1 MHIQPHSLRRYVQR
15 GFTLVE
21 LLVVIAIIGVLAAL
35 LVPALARGKSAA
47 RRTACTSNLRQLGLA
62 SQMYWDDNDG
72 KMFPYRSG
80 SDAKGTRYWF
90 GWIARGAEGDRSFD
104 VEQGAVYPYLKAR
117 GIEICP
123 SFNYN
128 SRFLKQKATGASYGY
143 GYNLHLSPPLAKS
156 SLRITQIKHQEQV
169 GLFADSAQVNTFQ
182 SPASPSN
189 PMLEEFYYFN
199 KSEPTVQFRHQDRAN
214 VVFLDNHVESKKM
227 AIDSQDERLPEAN
240 VGRLS
245 DTLFEVR

>member
-1 MHIQPHSLRRYVQR
+1 MPPQTRITTTHSTE
-15 GFTLVE
+15 GFSLVE
-21 LLVVIAIIGVLAAL
+21 LLVVIAILGLLTAL
-35 LVPALARGKSAA
+35 LAPALARGKSAA
-47 RRTACTSNLRQLGLA
+47 KRTACASNLRQLSLA
-62 SQMYWDDNDG
+62 AQMYWDDNDG
-72 KMFPYRSG
+72 KMFPYRFS
-80 SDAKGTRYWF
+80 SDSDGTTYWF

-104 VEQGAVYPYLKAR
+104 AERGALYPFLNGR

-156 SLRITQIKHQEQV
+156 GLRITQIKHHGQV
-169 GLFADSAQVNTFQ
+169 GLFTDSAQVNTFQ
-182 SPASPSN
+182 SPASPSD

-199 KSEPTVQFRHQDRAN
+199 KTEPTVHFRHQDRAN
-214 VVFLDNHVESKKM
+214 VVFLDGHVESKEM
-227 AIDSQDERLPEAN
+227 ANGSRDKRLPDTSI
-240 VGRLS
+240 GRLS